1 MRSAENLAAELG
13 SKIGEIKEGQPAERG
28 AKIGV
33 GSKMSSVNVYLN
45 KVSPLP

>member
-1 MRSAENLAAELG
+1 MWRAEQHSGDLG